1 MSYGIIPN
9 MSFEIKTEYFEG
21 PIDILLQLI
30 EKRKMTI
37 NDISL
42 VEITDDYINYINS
55 IENQSLINMTHFI
68 FIAST
73 LTLIKSKSL
82 LPNLELTEEEDGDI
96 EDLKLR
102 LELLK
107 VFVEISQSFK
117 KIGLNKRRFYLPNN
131 RKNEVIFTPH
141 KDLVVSNIKE
151 ALLNVLS
158 EVPKEE
164 VKKKE
169 AYVRIAIN
177 IEEMMGSLEE
187 RIKKSIETNFST
199 FISNKVSNKK
209 EKKEVKVYNVIGF
222 LAMLELVKNGIL
234 NVLQEESF
242 KEISMKIREKEVI
255 SSQE

>member
-1 MSYGIIPN
+1 

-30 EKRKMTI
+30 EKRKMPI

-55 IENQSLINMTHFI
+55 IDNQSLINMTHFI

-102 LELLK
+102 LELLN

-117 KIGLNKRRFYLPNN
+117 KIGLNMRRFYIPNN
-131 RKNEVIFTPH
+131 RKKEVIFTPH
-141 KDLVVSNIKE
+141 KDLTIGNIKE

-164 VKKKE
+164 IKKKE

-177 IEEMMGSLEE
+177 IEEMMESLEE
-187 RIKKSIETNFST
+187 RIKESIETDFST

-209 EKKEVKVYNVIGF
+209 ENKEVKIYNVIGF

-242 KEISMKIREKEVI
+242 KEISMKIREKEVV